1 MAAETTENRSP
12 TRLRAPGSKV
22 PTAAA
27 LLLAA
32 AIGVG
37 QVSAYALNLVAAH
50 RMGPALFGELASL
63 LAILL
68 VASVAAL
75 GIQAAGA
82 RRVVLLGPKERPR
95 GSAAVLQ
102 DSIWAALIVAGI
114 TAALSPLLVRLLHL
128 SGPIPVLLIAVA
140 LFPAT
145 IMGGQLGVTQGQESH
160 GRLSAVYLMTGLG
173 RAGGGIIGVFAVGTV
188 VGACLGLALG
198 LGLAVALGFLILA
211 PLVKRPAIRMPKLRG
226 DMLHASHSLFV
237 LFVLTN
243 VDVLLARHFLPAEQ
257 AGMYAAGAVV
267 AKVAFWL
274 PQFIGVI
281 AYPRMADHRR
291 GRTLLLAASAVATIG
306 VLLTAIVA
314 LLPNLVVS
322 FVGGSQYAGLSGQVW
337 MFAAEGAAF
346 SFTQF
351 LLYSQLAENNRLA
364 VLVLWA
370 GTVALIGLVFVYHDS
385 IAQIVSSVLA
395 VSAVICLIGVI
406 DMIVERRKLSE
417 PTRIVG
423 V

>member
-1 MAAETTENRSP
+1 MEQTEKRSP
-12 TRLRAPGSKV
+12 ARLRAPGSKV
-22 PTAAA
+22 PTMAA

-82 RRVVLLGPKERPR
+82 RRIVLLGPKQRPS
-95 GSAAVLQ
+95 GSAAVVRM
-102 DSIWAALIVAGI
+102 SIWAALIVAAI

-128 SGPIPVLLIAVA
+128 SGPLPVLLIAVA

-145 IMGGQLGVTQGQESH
+145 IMGGQLGVTQGQEAH
-160 GRLSAVYLMTGLG
+160 GRLSTVYLLTGLG
-173 RAGGGIIGVFAVGTV
+173 RAGGGIVGVFAVGTV
-188 VGACLGLALG
+188 VGACLGLAIG
-198 LGLAVALGFLILA
+198 LGLTVAACFVVLA
-211 PLVKRPAIRMPKLRG
+211 PLVKWPALRLPKLRT
-226 DMLHASHSLFV
+226 DTIHASHSLFV
-237 LFVLTN
+237 LFILTN
-243 VDVLLARHFLPAEQ
+243 VDVLLARYFLPAEQ
-257 AGMYAAGAVV
+257 AGMYAAGVVV

-291 GRTLLLAASAVATIG
+291 GATLMLAASAVAVIG
-306 VLLTAIVA
+306 VLLTVIVA
-314 LLPNLVVS
+314 LLPNLVVA
-322 FVGGSQYAGLSGQVW
+322 FVGGSQYAGLSSEVW

-351 LLYSQLAENNRLA
+351 LLYSQLADNNRLA
-364 VLVLWA
+364 VLVLWV
-370 GTVALIGLVFVYHDS
+370 GTIALIGLVFAYHGS
-385 IAQIVSSVLA
+385 IEQIVSCVLG
-395 VSAVICLIGVI
+395 VSAVICVVGII
-406 DMIVERRKLSE
+406 DMVVERNRLLRPGE
-417 PTRIVG
+417 PAG
-423 V
+423 A